1 MKQFKKKEII
11 ICSVLLIIFFLVFG
25 VVLLDKNLVID
36 EAIYNFIMKSR
47 CTFLDNYFT
56 FITRLGDP
64 ITVVI
69 VVIVTCL
76 ILRNKDIIYV
86 LSSAA
91 ASIGFNTIIKQ
102 LVRRSR
108 PEHLRLAVEKGFSF
122 PSGHAMISIC
132 VYGVILYLIICNIKN
147 KYLKYTLAT
156 LVGILILSIGISRIY
171 VGVHY
176 PTDVLAGY
184 SLSIVIIIV
193 INRLRGKINV

>member
-76 ILRNKDIIYV
+76 ILRNKDIR
-86 LSSAA
+86 AA
-91 ASIGFNTIIKQ
+91 HRAA
-102 LVRRSR
+102 L
-108 PEHLRLAVEKGFSF
+108 
-122 PSGHAMISIC
+122 
-132 VYGVILYLIICNIKN
+132 
-147 KYLKYTLAT
+147 
-156 LVGILILSIGISRIY
+156 
-171 VGVHY
+171 
-176 PTDVLAGY
+176 
-184 SLSIVIIIV
+184 
-193 INRLRGKINV
+193 

>member
-108 PEHLRLAVEKGFSF
+108 PEHLRLVVEKGFSF

-147 KYLKYTLAT
+147 SQKILAKKN
-156 LVGILILSIGISRIY
+156 IF
-171 VGVHY
+171 
-176 PTDVLAGY
+176 Y
-184 SLSIVIIIV
+184 SL
-193 INRLRGKINV
+193 